1 MKATLE
7 LTFGFHNHFLYS
19 DRTGALK
26 RGERRAGP
34 AARPKKGDRAV
45 FLCERMGQRQR
56 RIGNGGHCS
65 FSCTSRF
72 WKYLLLLLV
81 ATFHMASTRGLV
93 RGTRT
98 GAASI
103 ASSFIPSPNKPTSSI
118 VPWRRKRR
126 GGQPHVHATALEATS
141 QGGEKAAGGGGADG
155 VKAWNGIARLSLVVP
170 PPIPSAL
177 SSTSSSPSPQDDVLL
192 HPPTLGRV
200 GGAGRGG
207 EKGGKGGRVQ
217 QRQITN
223 TNGCGY
229 SGDAVEMLQPV
240 PQQPQ
245 PEQPQRQQSP
255 SQQQQQQQRRRW
267 LSTQSATEIEMPR
280 AWPSSLPLTPQQ
292 PMRNVN
298 PPPPSPRPPPTQ
310 RHLENY
316 KTGLNQ
322 TSSTNFQRAAPA
334 GPLKYA
340 RQQPRVQAPPF
351 SPSTNT
357 TANHSSVSI
366 EGVVKRITFAS
377 GSTGFSVLKIDCENL
392 SEVITVVGNFG
403 PVSVGM
409 GLSVRGDWK
418 HDARWGK
425 QLCAVQYKET
435 APATQEGIENY
446 LASGLVK
453 GIGPVAARQIVS
465 HFGVRT
471 LEVLNETPER
481 LVEVE
486 GIGPKRVQL
495 FIKAWQG
502 QKEVTEVMLFLQS
515 HNVSTTLATKIY
527 KKYGNSSVEVL
538 RRNPYQLADEMEG
551 VGFRTVDKIAAQL
564 PNFDP
569 GSARRH
575 RSGLLFI
582 LNEHANEGHC
592 YGTRQGLLRE
602 GSRLLGA
609 APDILDSVVD
619 EMIEN
624 RDLIVHYH
632 DGASSSS
639 SADRARQKLQQM
651 QEGAQ
656 QYEALYLPFYDMCE
670 AETARRIQELM
681 CSTATASAVASLAGN
696 KDKAA
701 RAIERVQQWS
711 GVTFDKAQLQG
722 LMTAARG
729 RFTVLTGGPG
739 TGKTTMALAII
750 RLFGEEGAGVALA
763 APTGRAAQRLA
774 DGTGLEAKTIHRLL
788 EYSSETKAFGRG
800 PGNLLDCDVLVVDE
814 ASMVDVVL
822 MHHLLAALPPSA
834 SVVLVGDVD
843 QLPPV
848 GPGNVLRDIIDSKQV
863 EVVRLSNIFRQAA
876 QSAIIVNAH
885 RINRGEMPE
894 FGSGG
899 TGEKRGRKK
908 KQEAG
913 VAAPAA
919 IPVVKTPAAAATGAD
934 KVNNDFFL
942 IEEEDPTKLV
952 GLITELCVKRLS
964 KHYKLDPIKD
974 IQVLCPMKKG
984 EVGTLHLNTVL
995 QQALNPRG
1003 ANECV
1008 KYGGR
1013 EYRLGDKVMQVKN
1026 NYEKNVFNGGVGRVV
1041 EVRPAEKKLTVAFDG
1056 TEAPVSY
1063 DATDLDQ
1070 IMLAYAATVHKAQGS
1085 EYRVVVAPLLSR
1097 QHHVMLQ
1104 RNLLY
1109 TCVTRA
1115 KEVLVLVGSK
1125 AAVAK
1130 AVGNDKPS
1138 GRNSLLHRR
1147 LLDLAAKEE
1156 R

>member
-1 MKATLE
+1 M
-7 LTFGFHNHFLYS
+7 
-19 DRTGALK
+19 
-26 RGERRAGP
+26 
-34 AARPKKGDRAV
+34 
-45 FLCERMGQRQR
+45 
-56 RIGNGGHCS
+56 
-65 FSCTSRF
+65 
-72 WKYLLLLLV
+72 
-81 ATFHMASTRGLV
+81 
-93 RGTRT
+93 
-98 GAASI
+98 
-103 ASSFIPSPNKPTSSI
+103 
-118 VPWRRKRR
+118 
-126 GGQPHVHATALEATS
+126 
-141 QGGEKAAGGGGADG
+141 
-155 VKAWNGIARLSLVVP
+155 
-170 PPIPSAL
+170 
-177 SSTSSSPSPQDDVLL
+177 
-192 HPPTLGRV
+192 
-200 GGAGRGG
+200 
-207 EKGGKGGRVQ
+207 
-217 QRQITN
+217 
-223 TNGCGY
+223 
-229 SGDAVEMLQPV
+229 
-240 PQQPQ
+240 
-245 PEQPQRQQSP
+245 
-255 SQQQQQQQRRRW
+255 
-267 LSTQSATEIEMPR
+267 
-280 AWPSSLPLTPQQ
+280 
-292 PMRNVN
+292 
-298 PPPPSPRPPPTQ
+298 
-310 RHLENY
+310 
-316 KTGLNQ
+316 
-322 TSSTNFQRAAPA
+322 
-334 GPLKYA
+334 
-340 RQQPRVQAPPF
+340 
-351 SPSTNT
+351 
-357 TANHSSVSI
+357 
-366 EGVVKRITFAS
+366 
-377 GSTGFSVLKIDCENL
+377 STGFSVLKVDCENL
-392 SEVITVVGNFG
+392 SEVVTVVGNFG
-403 PVSVGM
+403 PVSIGM
-409 GLSVRGDWK
+409 GLSVRGEWK

-453 GIGPVAARQIVS
+453 GIGPVAARQIVN

-527 KKYGNSSVEVL
+527 KKYGNCSVEVL
-538 RRNPYQLADEMEG
+538 RENPYQLADEMEG

-564 PNFDP
+564 PNFDS
-569 GSARRH
+569 GSRRRH

-592 YGTRQGLLRE
+592 YGTRQGLLME

-609 APDILDSVVD
+609 APDVLNSVVN

-624 RDLIVHYH
+624 RDLIVYYH
-632 DGASSSS
+632 DGTSSSTTNT
-639 SADRARQKLQQM
+639 AAAGRARQTQQPQ
-651 QEGAQ
+651 QEGEQ
-656 QYEALYLPFYDMCE
+656 PYEALYLPFYDMCE
-670 AETARRIQELM
+670 AQTARRIQELM

-800 PGNLLDCDVLVVDE
+800 PGNPLDCDVLVVDE
-814 ASMVDVVL
+814 ASMVDIVL

-834 SVVLVGDVD
+834 SVILVGDVD

-876 QSAIIVNAH
+876 QSAIIMNAH
-885 RINRGEMPE
+885 RINRGEMPG
-894 FGSGG
+894 FGSGA
-899 TGEKRGRKK
+899 TGGKRGRKK

-913 VAAPAA
+913 VSAPAA
-919 IPVVKTPAAAATGAD
+919 TPVVASPAVAVAAAVAEQ
-934 KVNNDFFL
+934 VNNDFFL
-942 IEEEDPTKLV
+942 IEEEDPTKIV
-952 GLITELCVKRLS
+952 GLITELCAKRLS

-984 EVGTLHLNTVL
+984 EVGTLHINTVL

-1026 NYEKNVFNGGVGRVV
+1026 NYEKNVFNGGMGRVV

-1147 LLDLAAKEE
+1147 LVDFAGGEE